1 MPIWIPLSIGVVT
14 LVAAVTFG
22 LIADKSRRGTLPRN
36 SMVGIRLPSTL
47 QSDEAWEKAHRKTWA
62 ANALIALIFLIGASL
77 MLFGANGMAESRLVM
92 IAGLMVGAVT
102 VVLIAQVML
111 VHKVLR

>member
-14 LVAAVTFG
+14 LVAAITFG

-62 ANALIALIFLIGASL
+62 ANALIALIFLIAQ
-77 MLFGANGMAESRLVM
+77 
-92 IAGLMVGAVT
+92 GLCLLGPMGWRKA
-102 VVLIAQVML
+102 AW
-111 VHKVLR
+111 